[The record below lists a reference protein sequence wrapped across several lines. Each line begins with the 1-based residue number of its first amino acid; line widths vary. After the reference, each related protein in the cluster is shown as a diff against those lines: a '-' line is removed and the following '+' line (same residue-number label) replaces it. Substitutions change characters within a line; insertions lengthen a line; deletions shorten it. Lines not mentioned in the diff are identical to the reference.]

1 MKKTLLL
8 ASSNGFLKISQHLAL
23 KVAFVALLLLT
34 TLQSSTAQCIGP
46 FSHFESI
53 PPLSAPGWQTQLVSE
68 GWSFSSPTFAR
79 GSSTTLSKS
88 GISVLANAVTGQAVS
103 ITTLPVAKISSF
115 SFWLKKSAAGTVSTY
130 TVEVTNNGG
139 GTWTTLIPGAQ
150 TVFGVTL
157 TATLPALS
165 ATSQQI
171 IVTGA
176 FPNMIAPAGYQF
188 RISDNRLPGVTGGF
202 YLDDFAWTSPTASE
216 NTLILPFTSAS
227 PICTTPF
234 IIQDTPAAYTLTDS
248 GGNDTYHTTQ
258 TGNEIILTPS
268 NPASKIKITFE
279 EFNTKDTNSYLQ
291 VFNSNNFTSQIGGN
305 ISGTSGIMPGP
316 FTSAAADGSLS
327 FKFFSNGTAPATSNT
342 GYKIKVEAVQCSIP
356 NTFAGTGT
364 FTQADLTWVGPG
376 SATDYEVYQATS
388 AMPVPVFASSGTLTG
403 STTPTYSATGLTAGT
418 TYYFW
423 VRSICGSDKSG
434 WAGPIAVTPLCN
446 PTSVPYL
453 ENFNGFVGGVLPPC
467 TSANS
472 SAWQTNSVNGNL
484 FINDDYTNFFSKGV
498 ALTAGQLY
506 RISYDYSTNGQGEAD
521 LEIFIGST
529 DVAPTVF
536 SINTPLSSH
545 YNFSNIQSNIV
556 NFTAPTTG
564 TYYLNFFQA
573 GLYDFPSLSGTA
585 MNIDNIKIEIE
596 TCLPPTI
603 DNNYTGPNTTSLS
616 PFFNSATVTDFTAD
630 VSWNVPLT
638 GIPTNGYLYYVSTSN
653 TPPAYLATPTGST
666 PTNSVTLTGLSPNTR
681 YYVWSRADCGGQIS
695 TWSINFV
702 QLVTSNTTSPTTVL
716 ISDVEPFPASGLALA
731 FNQGCNFIF
740 ADSGGVSGNYS
751 NGENHTYTFR
761 PTLGSP
767 VGTKLK
773 VTFSSFNVEESWDGL
788 LIWSGDDSAGNTRQL
803 MSSGRPAGIVGTC
816 PAGSYRGTTSPG
828 TIISNAANGSLSFTF
843 TSDAS
848 VTPSGWTATIKCVIV
863 PKITSFD
870 HPDNVCGT
878 NNTVIITGDNFSGAT
893 AVLFGT
899 TPAVSF
905 TVDSST
911 QITAVAPAS
920 TGVVSVPVRIEN
932 AEAFGI
938 STINFTMQPPPPV
951 TTGVTFC
958 SGGTGTL
965 NSATVCS
972 GFTQVVPEISASPV
986 TKGLTVTLGATPTAI
1001 RPNSSGNSTVC
1012 GFAAGSVRNYN
1023 AIDFQVST
1031 TGSYKFF
1038 LNSGFDTMGYIA
1050 RSPFTAGTCSAN
1062 FVIGD
1067 DDSGPGL
1074 DPQMTV
1080 TLTAGITYTLFTTSY
1095 GGSGSLLGTFTWNIE
1110 PPLGGNVLLFQTSQV
1125 GWYDMASG
1133 GSLLGSGASFDPVG
1147 IPGSGVLNNT
1157 TPITKI
1163 YYAGC
1168 SSNPTCRTA
1177 TNYVI
1182 INPGTIAPAT
1192 QTISCTGSVAPLMVT
1207 GNSLAITKWQYNATD
1222 ATFATGVT
1230 VDIPSSAS
1238 TTLTVLQIGTFT
1250 GTRYYRAQTDNGSC
1264 ISYSNVASITFDR
1277 AIWNGSWSGTPSATA
1292 AVEFQANY
1300 SSSGSI
1306 NACSVLVSGG
1316 NVVFNTGDALI
1327 VQNAVTVT
1335 GGTLTFEDESSLYQP
1350 NAVANA
1356 PGVYSGGNSGNI
1368 TYKRTSTPMYKL
1380 DYTYW
1385 STPVNPQNLLAVS
1398 PSSPQNYFLEYT
1410 GTAWSF
1416 VTPSTTTMT
1425 PAKAYLIRAPWFFNN
1440 YPPSLPGTPQDFTAS
1455 FYGIPNNGNIS
1466 IPVIGGSGQLNLI
1479 GNPYPSP
1486 ISAYPLVGQPTTG
1499 LVSANANLN
1508 GSLYFWTH
1516 NTPLGVFAYGQY
1528 NPNDYAIYNYT
1539 GGSTPGVTGTGNNAI
1554 PTGIIGS
1561 GQGFFVEGLSSGN
1574 ANFTNAMRRGTG
1586 NDVFYRTTESSQSV
1600 ENTLDKHRY
1609 WLDIT
1614 NSTNDFKQV
1623 LIGYVEGATN
1633 GLDRM
1638 YDAKM
1643 VDINSK
1649 VAIYTK
1655 VENTNLTIQ
1664 GKELAFDIN
1673 EQIPLCFKTIAAGTF
1688 TINLS
1693 NFDGLFLN
1701 QNIYIEDT
1709 VLNII
1714 HDLKQSSYTFASEQ
1728 GIFENRFLLR
1738 YTSNALGIDN
1748 VLFNENSVVVY
1759 KNEQGLSINTGAVS
1773 MKNVTIYDITG
1784 RLITAKTNVNDV
1796 KITFTNLPKT
1806 QQVVLVKIESE
1817 EGAIVTKKVIL

>member
-1 MKKTLLL
+1 WYEL
-8 ASSNGFLKISQHLAL
+8 AVGGSPLATGSNFNP
-23 KVAFVALLLLT
+23 V
-34 TLQSSTAQCIGP
+34 
-46 FSHFESI
+46 
-53 PPLSAPGWQTQLVSE
+53 
-68 GWSFSSPTFAR
+68 
-79 GSSTTLSKS
+79 
-88 GISVLANAVTGQAVS
+88 GIDPAV
-103 ITTLPVAKISSF
+103 
-115 SFWLKKSAAGTVSTY
+115 
-130 TVEVTNNGG
+130 
-139 GTWTTLIPGAQ
+139 
-150 TVFGVTL
+150 
-157 TATLPALS
+157 
-165 ATSQQI
+165 
-171 IVTGA
+171 
-176 FPNMIAPAGYQF
+176 
-188 RISDNRLPGVTGGF
+188 
-202 YLDDFAWTSPTASE
+202 
-216 NTLILPFTSAS
+216 
-227 PICTTPF
+227 
-234 IIQDTPAAYTLTDS
+234 
-248 GGNDTYHTTQ
+248 
-258 TGNEIILTPS
+258 
-268 NPASKIKITFE
+268 
-279 EFNTKDTNSYLQ
+279 
-291 VFNSNNFTSQIGGN
+291 
-305 ISGTSGIMPGP
+305 
-316 FTSAAADGSLS
+316 
-327 FKFFSNGTAPATSNT
+327 
-342 GYKIKVEAVQCSIP
+342 P
-356 NTFAGTGT
+356 NTA
-364 FTQADLTWVGPG
+364 
-376 SATDYEVYQATS
+376 
-388 AMPVPVFASSGTLTG
+388 
-403 STTPTYSATGLTAGT
+403 
-418 TYYFW
+418 
-423 VRSICGSDKSG
+423 
-434 WAGPIAVTPLCN
+434 
-446 PTSVPYL
+446 
-453 ENFNGFVGGVLPPC
+453 
-467 TSANS
+467 
-472 SAWQTNSVNGNL
+472 
-484 FINDDYTNFFSKGV
+484 
-498 ALTAGQLY
+498 
-506 RISYDYSTNGQGEAD
+506 
-521 LEIFIGST
+521 
-529 DVAPTVF
+529 
-536 SINTPLSSH
+536 
-545 YNFSNIQSNIV
+545 
-556 NFTAPTTG
+556 
-564 TYYLNFFQA
+564 
-573 GLYDFPSLSGTA
+573 
-585 MNIDNIKIEIE
+585 
-596 TCLPPTI
+596 
-603 DNNYTGPNTTSLS
+603 
-616 PFFNSATVTDFTAD
+616 
-630 VSWNVPLT
+630 
-638 GIPTNGYLYYVSTSN
+638 
-653 TPPAYLATPTGST
+653 
-666 PTNSVTLTGLSPNTR
+666 
-681 YYVWSRADCGGQIS
+681 
-695 TWSINFV
+695 
-702 QLVTSNTTSPTTVL
+702 
-716 ISDVEPFPASGLALA
+716 
-731 FNQGCNFIF
+731 
-740 ADSGGVSGNYS
+740 
-751 NGENHTYTFR
+751 
-761 PTLGSP
+761 
-767 VGTKLK
+767 
-773 VTFSSFNVEESWDGL
+773 
-788 LIWSGDDSAGNTRQL
+788 
-803 MSSGRPAGIVGTC
+803 
-816 PAGSYRGTTSPG
+816 
-828 TIISNAANGSLSFTF
+828 
-843 TSDAS
+843 
-848 VTPSGWTATIKCVIV
+848 
-863 PKITSFD
+863 
-870 HPDNVCGT
+870 
-878 NNTVIITGDNFSGAT
+878 
-893 AVLFGT
+893 
-899 TPAVSF
+899 
-905 TVDSST
+905 
-911 QITAVAPAS
+911 
-920 TGVVSVPVRIEN
+920 
-932 AEAFGI
+932 
-938 STINFTMQPPPPV
+938 
-951 TTGVTFC
+951 
-958 SGGTGTL
+958 
-965 NSATVCS
+965 
-972 GFTQVVPEISASPV
+972 
-986 TKGLTVTLGATPTAI
+986 
-1001 RPNSSGNSTVC
+1001 
-1012 GFAAGSVRNYN
+1012 
-1023 AIDFQVST
+1023 
-1031 TGSYKFF
+1031 
-1038 LNSGFDTMGYIA
+1038 
-1050 RSPFTAGTCSAN
+1050 SPFTK
-1062 FVIGD
+1062 
-1067 DDSGPGL
+1067 
-1074 DPQMTV
+1074 
-1080 TLTAGITYTLFTTSY
+1080 TYY
-1095 GGSGSLLGTFTWNIE
+1095 
-1110 PPLGGNVLLFQTSQV
+1110 V
-1125 GWYDMASG
+1125 A
-1133 GSLLGSGASFDPVG
+1133 
-1147 IPGSGVLNNT
+1147 
-1157 TPITKI
+1157 
-1163 YYAGC
+1163 C
-1168 SSNPTCRTA
+1168 SSNATCRTP
-1177 TNYVI
+1177 TTFVI

-1425 PAKAYLIRAPWFFNN
+1425 PAKAYLIRAPWSF
-1440 YPPSLPGTPQDFTAS
+1440 PDGAPSLPQQYTAS
-1455 FYGIPNNGNIS
+1455 FTGVPNNGAIS

>member
-53 PPLSAPGWQTQLVSE
+53 PPISGTGWQTQLVSE

-79 GSSTTLSKS
+79 GTSTTLSKS

-188 RISDNRLPGVTGGF
+188 RISDNRLAGVNGGF

-327 FKFFSNGTAPATSNT
+327 FKFISNGTAPGTSNT

-388 AMPVPVFASSGTLTG
+388 ASPAPVFGSSGTLTG
-403 STTPTYSATGLTAGT
+403 STTPTYSATGLTGGT

-434 WAGPIAVTPLCN
+434 WAGPISVVPICNAVN
-446 PTSVPYL
+446 VPYF
-453 ENFNGFVGGVLPPC
+453 EDFNGLIGGALPSC
-467 TSANS
+467 TSADDP
-472 SAWQTNSVNGNL
+472 AWQSNFINGNL
-484 FINDDYTNFFSKGV
+484 FSNSPYTSFFTKGV
-498 ALTAGQLY
+498 NLTGGQLY
-506 RISYDYSTNGQGEAD
+506 RVSYNYSTNLVGQAD
-521 LEIFIGST
+521 LEVLYGTTNF
-529 DVAPTVF
+529 APTQGN
-536 SINTPLSSH
+536 ITTPLAYHASL
-545 YNFSNIQSNIV
+545 SNIQTNIV
-556 NFTAPTTG
+556 NFTAPIG
-564 TYYLNFFQA
+564 GVYYLNFNLSDLTNLA
-573 GLYDFPSLSGTA
+573 GGAL
-585 MNIDNIKIEIE
+585 NIDNIRIEEE
-596 TCLPPTI
+596 TCLPPTFDNFSPIAPAVSSTTYANVI
-603 DNNYTGPNTTSLS
+603 DD
-616 PFFNSATVTDFTAD
+616 FSATLN
-630 VSWNVPLT
+630 WNVPIT
-638 GIPTNGYLYYVSTSN
+638 GIPSSGYFYYVSTSP
-653 TPPAYLATPTGST
+653 TPPAYTDTPTGSAPSNT
-666 PTNSVTLTGLSPNTR
+666 VTLSTLSPNTR
-681 YYVWSRADCGGQIS
+681 YYVWVRSNCGGQIS
-695 TWSINFV
+695 TWSVHYATFITTN
-702 QLVTSNTTSPTTVL
+702 VTAPVTVR
-716 ISDVEPFPASGLALA
+716 ISDVEPVPASGPALA
-731 FNQGCNFIF
+731 HHVGCNFNF
-740 ADSGGVSGNYS
+740 SDSGGASSNYS

-761 PTLGSP
+761 PATAGK
-767 VGTKLK
+767 KLK
-773 VTFSSFNVEESWDGL
+773 IVFSSFNVEESWDGL
-788 LIWSGDDSAGNTRQL
+788 LIYSGDDSAGNTRQL

-828 TIISNAANGSLSFTF
+828 TIISNASNGSLSFTF
-843 TSDAS
+843 TTDSS
-848 VTPSGWTATIKCVIV
+848 VVYSGWTATISCVTV
-863 PKITSFD
+863 PTITSFT
-870 HPDNVCGT
+870 PNNNSCGT
-878 NNTVIITGDNFSGAT
+878 VGTVVVITGTNFTGVT
-893 AVLFGT
+893 G
-899 TPAVSF
+899 VSF
-905 TVDSST
+905 GGVPATVYTVNSAT
-911 QITAVAPAS
+911 QITATVPALANTGKIRVSNADAFGDSPTIFTVQPAPPTTTNVEVCVGATSGVATTMTALGTCNGPSVVTFGGALLNTSPSINRPITGSSCTLS
-920 TGVVSVPVRIEN
+920 TFAGTNAYYTATQFTVPVS
-932 AEAFGI
+932 GI
-938 STINFTMQPPPPV
+938 YEFETVNGGIDFFAYI
-951 TTGVTFC
+951 TTGPFVPGNC
-958 SGGTGTL
+958 GTGT
-965 NSATVCS
+965 
-972 GFTQVVPEISASPV
+972 FIQ
-986 TKGLTVTLGATPTAI
+986 
-1001 RPNSSGNSTVC
+1001 
-1012 GFAAGSVRNYN
+1012 
-1023 AIDFQVST
+1023 
-1031 TGSYKFF
+1031 
-1038 LNSGFDTMGYIA
+1038 
-1050 RSPFTAGTCSAN
+1050 
-1062 FVIGD
+1062 GD
-1067 DDSGPGL
+1067 DDSGAGL
-1074 DPQMTV
+1074 QPLLSV
-1080 TLTAGITYTLFTTSY
+1080 NLTAGVVYTLYTTTYSNGVTGSY
-1095 GGSGSLLGTFTWNIE
+1095 TWNVTPPAGGGVQLAGTGVIQWYELAVGGSPLATGSNFN
-1110 PPLGGNVLLFQTSQV
+1110 
-1125 GWYDMASG
+1125 
-1133 GSLLGSGASFDPVG
+1133 PVG
-1147 IPGSGVLNNT
+1147 IDPAVPNT
-1157 TPITKI
+1157 ASPFTKT
-1163 YYAGC
+1163 YYVAC
-1168 SSNPTCRTA
+1168 SSNATCRTP
-1177 TNYVI
+1177 TTFVI

-1192 QTISCTGSVAPLMVT
+1192 QTISCTGSVAPLVVT

>member
-34 TLQSSTAQCIGP
+34 TLQSSTAQTCIGP
-46 FSHFESI
+46 YQNFEGMAS
-53 PPLSAPGWQTQLVSE
+53 
-68 GWSFSSPTFAR
+68 
-79 GSSTTLSKS
+79 
-88 GISVLANAVTGQAVS
+88 N
-103 ITTLPVAKISSF
+103 ITTLTADGWMLSPNLGGINF
-115 SFWLKKSAAGTVSTY
+115 KSASTTSRSGRYAAIQNLSTGTDAGLVTKQINTPAVVTFYVRANATAALLPSMGYEVDVSDDDG
-130 TVEVTNNGG
+130 V
-139 GTWTTLIPGAQ
+139 TWTNIPVGTNSVACFHGS
-150 TVFGVTL
+150 TTI
-157 TATLPALS
+157 TAVLPALTTTGWS
-165 ATSQQI
+165 KISI
-171 IVTGA
+171 SGA
-176 FPNMIAPAGYQF
+176 FADIPLDFYRF
-188 RISDNRLPGVTGGF
+188 RVRDTRVSGTNGSFLI
-202 YLDDFAWTSPTASE
+202 DDFAWTSSVAAENLMIVAELSSSGLCNVSIETGRVYEFYDNGGKNDVYSPSQAGQEIAFIPTVGNIRMTQQTFSTE
-216 NTLILPFTSAS
+216 NGPPPLGDYLTIYDSSNLTGTLIATKSGSGLPSPTINATAGPLSTRFISDANTVTVTYTGFKYVIEAIECTIPTSFTGLA
-227 PICTTPF
+227 
-234 IIQDTPAAYTLTDS
+234 
-248 GGNDTYHTTQ
+248 
-258 TGNEIILTPS
+258 
-268 NPASKIKITFE
+268 
-279 EFNTKDTNSYLQ
+279 
-291 VFNSNNFTSQIGGN
+291 
-305 ISGTSGIMPGP
+305 
-316 FTSAAADGSLS
+316 
-327 FKFFSNGTAPATSNT
+327 
-342 GYKIKVEAVQCSIP
+342 
-356 NTFAGTGT
+356 T
-364 FTQADLTWVGPG
+364 FTQADLSWAAQPAA
-376 SATDYEVYQATS
+376 SDYDIYQTTS
-388 AMPVPVFASSGTLTG
+388 AVFVPTGATVPTHTVG
-403 STTPTYSATGLTAGT
+403 STANTYSISGLTAGT
-418 TYYFW
+418 TYYYW
-423 VRSICGSDKSG
+423 VRSNCGSGTTSS
-434 WAGPIAVTPLCN
+434 WVGPVAVTPLCN
-446 PTSVPYL
+446 AVNVPYF
-453 ENFNGFVGGVLPPC
+453 EDFNGLIGGALPSC
-467 TSANS
+467 TSADDP
-472 SAWQTNSVNGNL
+472 AWQSNFINGNL
-484 FINDDYTNFFSKGV
+484 FGNSPYTSFFTKGV
-498 ALTAGQLY
+498 NLTGGQLY
-506 RISYDYSTNGQGEAD
+506 RVSYNYSTNLVGQAD
-521 LEIFIGST
+521 LEVLYGTTNF
-529 DVAPTVF
+529 APTQGNITTALAYHA
-536 SINTPLSSH
+536 SL
-545 YNFSNIQSNIV
+545 SNIQTNIV
-556 NFTAPTTG
+556 NFTAPTNG
-564 TYYLNFFQA
+564 VYYLNFNLSDLTNLA
-573 GLYDFPSLSGTA
+573 GGAL
-585 MNIDNIKIEIE
+585 NIDNIRIEEE
-596 TCLPPTI
+596 TCLPPTFDNFSPIAPAVSSTTYANVI
-603 DNNYTGPNTTSLS
+603 DD
-616 PFFNSATVTDFTAD
+616 FSATLN
-630 VSWNVPLT
+630 WNVPIT
-638 GIPTNGYLYYVSTSN
+638 GIPSSGYFYYVSTSP
-653 TPPAYLATPTGST
+653 TPPAYTDTPTGSAPSNT
-666 PTNSVTLTGLSPNTR
+666 VTLSTLSPNTR
-681 YYVWSRADCGGQIS
+681 YYVWVRSNCGGQIS
-695 TWSINFV
+695 TWSVHYATFITTN
-702 QLVTSNTTSPTTVL
+702 VTAPVTVR
-716 ISDVEPFPASGLALA
+716 ISDVEPVPASGPALA
-731 FNQGCNFIF
+731 HHVGCNFNF
-740 ADSGGVSGNYS
+740 SDSGGASSNYS

-761 PTLGSP
+761 PATAGK
-767 VGTKLK
+767 KLK
-773 VTFSSFNVEESWDGL
+773 IVFSSFNVEESWDGL
-788 LIWSGDDSAGNTRQL
+788 LIYSGDDSAGNTRQL

-828 TIISNAANGSLSFTF
+828 TIISNASNGSLSFTF
-843 TSDAS
+843 TTDSS
-848 VTPSGWTATIKCVIV
+848 VVYSGWTATISCVTV
-863 PKITSFD
+863 PTITSFT
-870 HPDNVCGT
+870 PNNNSCGT
-878 NNTVIITGDNFSGAT
+878 VGTVVVITGTNFTGVT
-893 AVLFGT
+893 G
-899 TPAVSF
+899 VSF
-905 TVDSST
+905 GGVPATVFTVNSAT
-911 QITAVAPAS
+911 QITATVPALANTGKIRVSNADAFGDSPTIFTVQPAPPTTTNVEVCVGATSGVATTMTALGTCNGPSVVTFGGALLNTSPSINRPITGSSCTLS
-920 TGVVSVPVRIEN
+920 TFAGTNAYYTATQFTVPVS
-932 AEAFGI
+932 GI
-938 STINFTMQPPPPV
+938 YEFETVNGGIDFFAYI
-951 TTGVTFC
+951 TTGPFVPGNC
-958 SGGTGTL
+958 GTGT
-965 NSATVCS
+965 
-972 GFTQVVPEISASPV
+972 FIQ
-986 TKGLTVTLGATPTAI
+986 
-1001 RPNSSGNSTVC
+1001 
-1012 GFAAGSVRNYN
+1012 
-1023 AIDFQVST
+1023 
-1031 TGSYKFF
+1031 
-1038 LNSGFDTMGYIA
+1038 
-1050 RSPFTAGTCSAN
+1050 
-1062 FVIGD
+1062 GD
-1067 DDSGPGL
+1067 DDSGAGL
-1074 DPQMTV
+1074 QPLLSV
-1080 TLTAGITYTLFTTSY
+1080 NLTAGVVYTLYTTTYNNGVTGSY
-1095 GGSGSLLGTFTWNIE
+1095 TWNVTPPAGGGVQLAGTGVIQWYELAVGGSPLATGSNFN
-1110 PPLGGNVLLFQTSQV
+1110 
-1125 GWYDMASG
+1125 
-1133 GSLLGSGASFDPVG
+1133 PVG
-1147 IPGSGVLNNT
+1147 IDPAVPNT
-1157 TPITKI
+1157 ASPFTKT
-1163 YYAGC
+1163 YYVAC
-1168 SSNPTCRTA
+1168 SSNATCRTP
-1177 TNYVI
+1177 TTFVI

-1316 NVVFNTGDALI
+1316 NIVFNTGDALI

>member
-46 FSHFESI
+46 YQNFEGMAS
-53 PPLSAPGWQTQLVSE
+53 
-68 GWSFSSPTFAR
+68 
-79 GSSTTLSKS
+79 
-88 GISVLANAVTGQAVS
+88 N
-103 ITTLPVAKISSF
+103 ITTLTADGWMLSPNLGGINF
-115 SFWLKKSAAGTVSTY
+115 KSANTTSRSGRYAAIQNLSTGTDAGLVTKQINTPAVVTFYVRANTTAALLPSMGYEVDVSDDDG
-130 TVEVTNNGG
+130 V
-139 GTWTTLIPGAQ
+139 TWTNVPVGTNSVACFHGSTTI
-150 TVFGVTL
+150 
-157 TATLPALS
+157 TAVLPALTT
-165 ATSQQI
+165 TSWSKI
-171 IVTGA
+171 SISGA
-176 FPNMIAPAGYQF
+176 FADIPLDFYRF
-188 RISDNRLPGVTGGF
+188 RVRDTRVSGTIGSFLI
-202 YLDDFAWTSPTASE
+202 DDFAWTSSVAAENLMIVAELSSSGLCNVSIEPGRVYEFYDNGGKNDVYSPSQAGQEIAFIPTAGNIRMTQQTFSTE
-216 NTLILPFTSAS
+216 SGPPPSGDYLTIYDSSNLTGTLIATKSGSGLPS
-227 PICTTPF
+227 PTINATAGPLSTRF
-234 IIQDTPAAYTLTDS
+234 ISDANTVS
-248 GGNDTYHTTQ
+248 
-258 TGNEIILTPS
+258 TGNAGFKYLIEAIECTIPTAFTGL
-268 NPASKIKITFE
+268 ATFE
-279 EFNTKDTNSYLQ
+279 
-291 VFNSNNFTSQIGGN
+291 
-305 ISGTSGIMPGP
+305 
-316 FTSAAADGSLS
+316 
-327 FKFFSNGTAPATSNT
+327 
-342 GYKIKVEAVQCSIP
+342 
-356 NTFAGTGT
+356 
-364 FTQADLTWVGPG
+364 QADLSWAAQPAA
-376 SATDYEVYQATS
+376 SDYDIYQTTS
-388 AMPVPVFASSGTLTG
+388 AVFVPTGATVPTHTVG
-403 STTPTYSATGLTAGT
+403 STANTYSISGLTAGT
-418 TYYFW
+418 TYYYW
-423 VRSICGSDKSG
+423 VRSNCGSGTTSS
-434 WAGPIAVTPLCN
+434 WVGPVAVTPLCN
-446 PTSVPYL
+446 AVNVPYF
-453 ENFNGFVGGVLPPC
+453 EDFNGLIGDALPSC
-467 TSANS
+467 TSADDP
-472 SAWQTNSVNGNL
+472 AWKSNFINGNL
-484 FINDDYTNFFSKGV
+484 FSNTPYTSFFTKGV
-498 ALTAGQLY
+498 NLTGGQLY
-506 RISYDYSTNGQGEAD
+506 RVSYNYSTNLVGQAD
-521 LEIFIGST
+521 LEVFYGT
-529 DVAPTVF
+529 TNFAPTQGN
-536 SINTPLSSH
+536 ITTPLAYHASL
-545 YNFSNIQSNIV
+545 SNIQTNIV
-556 NFTAPTTG
+556 NFTAPSTG
-564 TYYLNFFQA
+564 VYYLNFN
-573 GLYDFPSLSGTA
+573 LSDLTNLTGGA
-585 MNIDNIKIEIE
+585 LNIDNIRIEEE
-596 TCLPPTI
+596 TCLPPTFDNFSPIAPAVSSTTYANVI
-603 DNNYTGPNTTSLS
+603 DD
-616 PFFNSATVTDFTAD
+616 FSATLN
-630 VSWNVPLT
+630 WNVPIT
-638 GIPTNGYLYYVSTSN
+638 GIPSSGYFYYVSTSP
-653 TPPAYLATPTGST
+653 TPPAYTDTPTGNAPSNT
-666 PTNSVTLTGLSPNTR
+666 VTLSTLSPNTR
-681 YYVWSRADCGGQIS
+681 YYVWVRSNCGGQIS
-695 TWSINFV
+695 TWSVHYATFITTN
-702 QLVTSNTTSPTTVL
+702 VTAPVTVR
-716 ISDVEPFPASGLALA
+716 ISDVEPVPASGSALA
-731 FNQGCNFIF
+731 HHVGCNFNF
-740 ADSGGVSGNYS
+740 SDSGGASSNYS
-751 NGENHTYTFR
+751 NGENHTYTFI
-761 PTLGSP
+761 PATAGK
-767 VGTKLK
+767 KLK
-773 VTFSSFNVEESWDGL
+773 IVFSSFNVEESWDGL
-788 LIWSGDDSAGNTRQL
+788 LIYSGDDSAGNTRQL

-828 TIISNAANGSLSFTF
+828 TIISNASNGSLSFTF
-843 TSDAS
+843 TTDSS
-848 VTPSGWTATIKCVIV
+848 VVYSGWTATISCVTV
-863 PKITSFD
+863 PTITSFT
-870 HPDNVCGT
+870 PNNNSCGT
-878 NNTVIITGDNFSGAT
+878 VGTVVVITGTNFTGVT
-893 AVLFGT
+893 G
-899 TPAVSF
+899 VSF
-905 TVDSST
+905 GGVPATVFTVNSAT
-911 QITAVAPAS
+911 QITATVPALANTGKIRVSNADAFGDSPTIFTVQPAPPTTTSIEVCVGATSGVATTMTALGTCNGPSVITFSGAITNTSPSINRPITGSSCTLS
-920 TGVVSVPVRIEN
+920 TFAGTNAYYTATQFTVPVS
-932 AEAFGI
+932 GI
-938 STINFTMQPPPPV
+938 YEFETVNGGIDFFAYI
-951 TTGVTFC
+951 TTGPFVPGNC
-958 SGGTGTL
+958 GTGT
-965 NSATVCS
+965 
-972 GFTQVVPEISASPV
+972 FIQ
-986 TKGLTVTLGATPTAI
+986 
-1001 RPNSSGNSTVC
+1001 
-1012 GFAAGSVRNYN
+1012 
-1023 AIDFQVST
+1023 
-1031 TGSYKFF
+1031 
-1038 LNSGFDTMGYIA
+1038 
-1050 RSPFTAGTCSAN
+1050 
-1062 FVIGD
+1062 GD
-1067 DDSGPGL
+1067 DDSGAGL
-1074 DPQMTV
+1074 QPLLSV
-1080 TLTAGITYTLFTTSY
+1080 NLTAGVVYTLYTTTYNNGVTGSY
-1095 GGSGSLLGTFTWNIE
+1095 TWNVTPPAGGGVQLAGTGVIQWYELAVGGSPLATGSNFN
-1110 PPLGGNVLLFQTSQV
+1110 
-1125 GWYDMASG
+1125 
-1133 GSLLGSGASFDPVG
+1133 PVG
-1147 IPGSGVLNNT
+1147 IDPAVPNT
-1157 TPITKI
+1157 ASPFTKT
-1163 YYAGC
+1163 YYVAC
-1168 SSNPTCRTA
+1168 SSNATCRTP
-1177 TNYVI
+1177 TTFVI

-1192 QTISCTGSVAPLMVT
+1192 QTISCTGSVAPLVVT

-1368 TYKRTSTPMYKL
+1368 TYKRTSTPMFKL

-1425 PAKAYLIRAPWFFNN
+1425 PAKAYLIRAPWSF
-1440 YPPSLPGTPQDFTAS
+1440 PDGAPSLPQQYTAS
-1455 FYGIPNNGNIS
+1455 FTGVPNNGAIS

-1539 GGSTPGVTGTGNNAI
+1539 GGSTPGATGTGNNAI

>member
-34 TLQSSTAQCIGP
+34 TLQSSTAQTCIGP
-46 FSHFESI
+46 YQGVESI
-53 PPLSAPGWQTQLVSE
+53 PP
-68 GWSFSSPTFAR
+68 
-79 GSSTTLSKS
+79 
-88 GISVLANAVTGQAVS
+88 
-103 ITTLPVAKISSF
+103 ITTPATAFRAAMEAGPNGWIFNAGTSFLRGNTASTARSGLSCLLNTDKTINPSLTSPNIATPASF
-115 SFWLKKSAAGTVSTY
+115 SFYIKKNGFVVDYLFEVSDDNGATWHTIVAGANSIIGTY
-130 TVEVTNNGG
+130 G
-139 GTWTTLIPGAQ
+139 
-150 TVFGVTL
+150 TL
-157 TATLPALS
+157 TLTGVVPTLPAA
-165 ATSQQI
+165 ATTTAWLPVS
-171 IVTGA
+171 VSGT
-176 FPNMIAPAGYQF
+176 FPNSPVGYRF
-188 RISDNRLPGVTGGF
+188 RVSDTRVLLPTPTINGTI
-202 YLDDFAWTSPTASE
+202 YLDDFTWTSSVVDE
-216 NTLILPFTSAS
+216 NTIILPETNTAVGGCPFT
-227 PICTTPF
+227 IKDGIT
-234 IIQDTPAAYTLTDS
+234 YTFYDN
-248 GGNDTYHTTQ
+248 GANDTYT
-258 TGNEIILTPS
+258 ILQNADISMVPL
-268 NPASKIKITFE
+268 NPASKLKITVE
-279 EFNTKDTNSYLQ
+279 EFNLANNTSTYLD
-291 VFNSNNFTSQIGGN
+291 VFNSTTFSSFIARYSAVPFVPFSVTSSAGNGGLSFQFRTNN
-305 ISGTSGIMPGP
+305 
-316 FTSAAADGSLS
+316 SAANSGQI
-327 FKFFSNGTAPATSNT
+327 

-388 AMPVPVFASSGTLTG
+388 ASPAPVFGSSGTLTG
-403 STTPTYSATGLTAGT
+403 STTPTYSATGLTGGT

-434 WAGPIAVTPLCN
+434 WAGPIAVVPICN
-446 PTSVPYL
+446 AVNVPYF
-453 ENFNGFVGGVLPPC
+453 EDFNGLIGGALPSC
-467 TSANS
+467 TSADDP
-472 SAWQTNSVNGNL
+472 AWQSNFINGNL
-484 FINDDYTNFFSKGV
+484 FGNSPYTSFFTKGV
-498 ALTAGQLY
+498 NLTGGQLY
-506 RISYDYSTNGQGEAD
+506 RVSYNYSTNLVGQAD
-521 LEIFIGST
+521 LEVLYGTTNF
-529 DVAPTVF
+529 APTQGN
-536 SINTPLSSH
+536 ITTPLAYHASL
-545 YNFSNIQSNIV
+545 SNIQTNIV
-556 NFTAPTTG
+556 NFTAPTNG
-564 TYYLNFFQA
+564 VYYLNFNLSDLTNLA
-573 GLYDFPSLSGTA
+573 GGAL
-585 MNIDNIKIEIE
+585 NIDNIRIEEE
-596 TCLPPTI
+596 TCLPPTFDNFSPIAPAVSSTTYANVI
-603 DNNYTGPNTTSLS
+603 DD
-616 PFFNSATVTDFTAD
+616 FSATLN
-630 VSWNVPLT
+630 WNVPIT
-638 GIPTNGYLYYVSTSN
+638 GIPSSGYFYYVSTSP
-653 TPPAYLATPTGST
+653 TPPAYTDTPTGNAPSNT
-666 PTNSVTLTGLSPNTR
+666 VTLSTLSPNTR
-681 YYVWSRADCGGQIS
+681 YYVWVRSNCGGQIS
-695 TWSINFV
+695 TWSVHYATFITTN
-702 QLVTSNTTSPTTVL
+702 VTAPVTVR
-716 ISDVEPFPASGLALA
+716 ISDVEPVPASGPALA
-731 FNQGCNFIF
+731 HHVGCNFNF
-740 ADSGGVSGNYS
+740 SDSGGASSNYS

-761 PTLGSP
+761 PATAGK
-767 VGTKLK
+767 KLK
-773 VTFSSFNVEESWDGL
+773 IVFSSFNVEESWDGL
-788 LIWSGDDSAGNTRQL
+788 LIYSGDDSAGNTRQL

-828 TIISNAANGSLSFTF
+828 TIISNASNGSLSFTF
-843 TSDAS
+843 TTDSS
-848 VTPSGWTATIKCVIV
+848 VVYSGWTATISCVTV
-863 PKITSFD
+863 PTITSFT
-870 HPDNVCGT
+870 PNNNSCGT
-878 NNTVIITGDNFSGAT
+878 VGTVVVITGTNFTGVT
-893 AVLFGT
+893 G
-899 TPAVSF
+899 VSF
-905 TVDSST
+905 GGVPATVFSVNGAGT
-911 QITAVAPAS
+911 QITATVPALANTGKIRVSNADAFGDSPTIFTVQPAPPTTTNVEVCVGATSGVATTMTALGTCNGPSVVTFGGALLNTSPSINRPITGSSCTLS
-920 TGVVSVPVRIEN
+920 TFAGTNAYYTATQFTVPVS
-932 AEAFGI
+932 GI
-938 STINFTMQPPPPV
+938 YEFETVNGGIDFFAYI
-951 TTGVTFC
+951 TTGPFVPGNC
-958 SGGTGTL
+958 GTGT
-965 NSATVCS
+965 
-972 GFTQVVPEISASPV
+972 FIQ
-986 TKGLTVTLGATPTAI
+986 
-1001 RPNSSGNSTVC
+1001 
-1012 GFAAGSVRNYN
+1012 
-1023 AIDFQVST
+1023 
-1031 TGSYKFF
+1031 
-1038 LNSGFDTMGYIA
+1038 
-1050 RSPFTAGTCSAN
+1050 
-1062 FVIGD
+1062 GD
-1067 DDSGPGL
+1067 DDSGAGL
-1074 DPQMTV
+1074 QPLLSV
-1080 TLTAGITYTLFTTSY
+1080 NLTAGVVYTLYTTTYSNGVTGSY
-1095 GGSGSLLGTFTWNIE
+1095 TWNVTPPAGGGVQLAGTGVIQWYELAVGGSPLATGSNFN
-1110 PPLGGNVLLFQTSQV
+1110 
-1125 GWYDMASG
+1125 
-1133 GSLLGSGASFDPVG
+1133 PVG
-1147 IPGSGVLNNT
+1147 IDPAVPNT
-1157 TPITKI
+1157 ASPFTKT
-1163 YYAGC
+1163 YYVAC
-1168 SSNPTCRTA
+1168 SSNATCRTP
-1177 TNYVI
+1177 TTFVI

-1292 AVEFQANY
+1292 AVEFQADY

-1784 RLITAKTNVNDV
+1784 RLIRAKTNVNDV

>member
-46 FSHFESI
+46 YQNFESM
-53 PPLSAPGWQTQLVSE
+53 
-68 GWSFSSPTFAR
+68 
-79 GSSTTLSKS
+79 
-88 GISVLANAVTGQAVS
+88 ANN
-103 ITTLPVAKISSF
+103 ITTLTADGWMLTPNLGGINF
-115 SFWLKKSAAGTVSTY
+115 KSVTTTSRSGRYAAIQNLSTGTDAGLVTKQINTPAVVTFYVRANTTAALLPSMGYEVDVSDDDG
-130 TVEVTNNGG
+130 V
-139 GTWTTLIPGAQ
+139 TWTNIPVGTNSVACFHGS
-150 TVFGVTL
+150 TTI
-157 TATLPALS
+157 TAVLPALTTTGWS
-165 ATSQQI
+165 KISI
-171 IVTGA
+171 SGA
-176 FPNMIAPAGYQF
+176 FADIPLDFYRF
-188 RISDNRLPGVTGGF
+188 RVRDTRVSGTNGSFLI
-202 YLDDFAWTSPTASE
+202 DDFAWTSSVAAENLMIVAELSSSGLCNVSIEPGRVYEFYDNGGKNDVYSPSQAGQEIAFIPTVGNIRMTQQTFSTENALPPLGDYLTIYNSSNLTGTLLATKYGSGLPSTAINATAGPLSTRFISDANTVTATYTGFKYVIEAIECTIPTA
-216 NTLILPFTSAS
+216 FTGLA
-227 PICTTPF
+227 
-234 IIQDTPAAYTLTDS
+234 
-248 GGNDTYHTTQ
+248 
-258 TGNEIILTPS
+258 
-268 NPASKIKITFE
+268 TFE
-279 EFNTKDTNSYLQ
+279 
-291 VFNSNNFTSQIGGN
+291 
-305 ISGTSGIMPGP
+305 
-316 FTSAAADGSLS
+316 
-327 FKFFSNGTAPATSNT
+327 
-342 GYKIKVEAVQCSIP
+342 
-356 NTFAGTGT
+356 
-364 FTQADLTWVGPG
+364 QADLSWAAQPAA
-376 SATDYEVYQATS
+376 SDYDIYQTTS
-388 AMPVPVFASSGTLTG
+388 AVFVPTGATVPTHTVG
-403 STTPTYSATGLTAGT
+403 STANTYSISGLTAGT
-418 TYYFW
+418 TYYYW
-423 VRSICGSDKSG
+423 VRSNCGSGTTSS
-434 WAGPIAVTPLCN
+434 WVGPVAVTPLCN
-446 PTSVPYL
+446 AVNVPYF
-453 ENFNGFVGGVLPPC
+453 EDFNGLIGGALPSC
-467 TSANS
+467 TSADDP
-472 SAWQTNSVNGNL
+472 AWQSNFINGNL
-484 FINDDYTNFFSKGV
+484 FGNSPYKSFFTKGV
-498 ALTAGQLY
+498 NLTGGQLY
-506 RISYDYSTNGQGEAD
+506 RVSYNYSTNLVGQAD
-521 LEIFIGST
+521 LEVLYGTTNF
-529 DVAPTVF
+529 APTQGN
-536 SINTPLSSH
+536 ITTPLAYHASL
-545 YNFSNIQSNIV
+545 SNIQTNIV
-556 NFTAPTTG
+556 NFTAPSTG
-564 TYYLNFFQA
+564 VYYLNFN
-573 GLYDFPSLSGTA
+573 LSDLTNLTGGA
-585 MNIDNIKIEIE
+585 LNIDNIRIEEE
-596 TCLPPTI
+596 TCLPPTFDNFSPIAPAVSSTTYANVI
-603 DNNYTGPNTTSLS
+603 DD
-616 PFFNSATVTDFTAD
+616 FSATLN
-630 VSWNVPLT
+630 WNVPIT
-638 GIPTNGYLYYVSTSN
+638 GIPSSGYFYYVSTSP
-653 TPPAYLATPTGST
+653 TPPAYTDTPTGSAPSNT
-666 PTNSVTLTGLSPNTR
+666 VTLSTLSPNTR
-681 YYVWSRADCGGQIS
+681 YYVWVRSNCGGQIS
-695 TWSINFV
+695 TWSVHYATFITTN
-702 QLVTSNTTSPTTVL
+702 VTAPVTVR
-716 ISDVEPFPASGLALA
+716 ISDVEPVPASGPALA
-731 FNQGCNFIF
+731 HHVGCNFNF
-740 ADSGGVSGNYS
+740 SDSGGASSNYS
-751 NGENHTYTFR
+751 NGENHTYTFI
-761 PTLGSP
+761 PATAGK
-767 VGTKLK
+767 KLK
-773 VTFSSFNVEESWDGL
+773 IVFSSFNVEESWDGL
-788 LIWSGDDSAGNTRQL
+788 LIYSGDDSAGNTRQL

-828 TIISNAANGSLSFTF
+828 TIISNASNGSLSFTF
-843 TSDAS
+843 TTDSS
-848 VTPSGWTATIKCVIV
+848 VVYSGWTATISCVTV
-863 PKITSFD
+863 PTITSFT
-870 HPDNVCGT
+870 PNNNSCGT
-878 NNTVIITGDNFSGAT
+878 VGTVVVITGTNFTGVT
-893 AVLFGT
+893 G
-899 TPAVSF
+899 VSF
-905 TVDSST
+905 GGVPATVFTVNSAT
-911 QITAVAPAS
+911 QITATVPALANTGKIRVSNADAFGDSPTIFTVQPAPPTTTNVEVCVGATSGVATTMTALGTCNGPSVVTFGGALLNTSPSINRPITGSSCTLS
-920 TGVVSVPVRIEN
+920 TFAGTNAYYTATQFTVPVS
-932 AEAFGI
+932 GI
-938 STINFTMQPPPPV
+938 YEFETVNGGIDFFAYI
-951 TTGVTFC
+951 TTGPFVPGNC
-958 SGGTGTL
+958 GTGT
-965 NSATVCS
+965 
-972 GFTQVVPEISASPV
+972 FIQ
-986 TKGLTVTLGATPTAI
+986 
-1001 RPNSSGNSTVC
+1001 
-1012 GFAAGSVRNYN
+1012 
-1023 AIDFQVST
+1023 
-1031 TGSYKFF
+1031 
-1038 LNSGFDTMGYIA
+1038 
-1050 RSPFTAGTCSAN
+1050 
-1062 FVIGD
+1062 GD
-1067 DDSGPGL
+1067 DDSGAGL
-1074 DPQMTV
+1074 QPLLSV
-1080 TLTAGITYTLFTTSY
+1080 NLTAGVVYTLYTTTYSNGVTGSY
-1095 GGSGSLLGTFTWNIE
+1095 TWNVTPPAGGGVQLAGTGVIQWYELAVGGSPLATGSNFN
-1110 PPLGGNVLLFQTSQV
+1110 
-1125 GWYDMASG
+1125 
-1133 GSLLGSGASFDPVG
+1133 PVG
-1147 IPGSGVLNNT
+1147 IDPAVPNT
-1157 TPITKI
+1157 ASPFTKT
-1163 YYAGC
+1163 YYVAC
-1168 SSNPTCRTA
+1168 SSNATCRTP
-1177 TNYVI
+1177 TTFVI